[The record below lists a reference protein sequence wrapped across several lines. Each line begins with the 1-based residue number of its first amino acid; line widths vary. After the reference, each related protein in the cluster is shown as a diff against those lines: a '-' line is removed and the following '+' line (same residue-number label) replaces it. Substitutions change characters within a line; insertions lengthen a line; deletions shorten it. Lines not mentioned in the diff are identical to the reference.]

1 MKQQQK
7 GKITLDLEE
16 FENFK
21 SICDRYNV
29 EFQVIERNELFIVT
43 APLDKLEDWEY
54 LEEEPD

>member
-43 APLDKLEDWEY
+43 APLDKLEDWGY